1 MVESFDNYQL
11 DFHFLFQSEEMYI
24 LLNVSLI
31 DEELCSS
38 VFQKN
43 DYNL

>member
-11 DFHFLFQSEEMYI
+11 DFHFLFQSEEMI